1 MSGRICP
8 VFNKPASKVDHVVV
22 RNSNRCLKQ
31 LYRILVTDRL
41 NISNITPSIMI
52 SQMDPRFIFVATFSV
67 LYFFLTGYQI

>member
-41 NISNITPSIMI
+41 NIFNITPSIMI
-52 SQMDPRFIFVATFSV
+52 SQMDPRLFLAKFSV
-67 LYFFLTGYQI
+67 LNFLSTGYQI